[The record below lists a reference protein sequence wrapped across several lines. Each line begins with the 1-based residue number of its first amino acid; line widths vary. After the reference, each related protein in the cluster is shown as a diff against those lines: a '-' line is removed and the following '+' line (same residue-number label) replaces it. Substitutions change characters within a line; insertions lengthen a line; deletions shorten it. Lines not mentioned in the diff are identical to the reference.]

1 MDADHRRHICVTFS
15 SVLRDCAFSYVG
27 PGVSRTKPHSR
38 WLSARRVVAGKSR
51 TQARH
56 NRSVSRTRVLILGS
70 TGSIGT
76 QALDVIAANPDRF
89 EVVGLA
95 AGGGNPGL
103 LAQQRAETGVTNIA
117 VADDAAAAQVGDVTY
132 AGPDAVTRL
141 VENTEADVVLN
152 ALVGALGLKPTL
164 AALATGA
171 RLALANKESLV
182 AGGPLVLKAA
192 KPGQIVPVDSE
203 HSAMAQCLRGGTPDE
218 VAKIVLT
225 ASGGPFRGWTAA
237 RLEDVTPEQAGAHP
251 TWSMGPMNTLNSA
264 SLVNKGLELIETHL
278 LFGVPYDSIEV
289 VVHPQSIVHSMV
301 TFTDGSTLAQASPPD
316 MKLPIALA
324 LGWPSRVPQ
333 AALAC
338 DFSTASTW
346 DFEPI
351 NAEVFPAVDLA
362 REAGRKGGCLT
373 AVYNAAN
380 EEAAAAFL
388 AGRIRFPAI
397 VRTIAEVLRAADQWA
412 AAPATVEDVLDA
424 QHWARD
430 WAKGAVSRE
439 VVTTK

>member
-1 MDADHRRHICVTFS
+1 MGSGETR
-15 SVLRDCAFSYVG
+15 
-27 PGVSRTKPHSR
+27 PGDRLK
-38 WLSARRVVAGKSR
+38 
-51 TQARH
+51 
-56 NRSVSRTRVLILGS
+56 VLILGS

-76 QALDVIAANPDRF
+76 QALDVIAANPERF

-95 AGGGNPGL
+95 AGGGNADL
-103 LAQQRAETGVTNIA
+103 LARQRAQTGVTRIA
-117 VADDAAAAQVGDVTY
+117 VADDAAADAIGDVTY
-132 AGPDAVTRL
+132 AGPDAATRL
-141 VENTEADVVLN
+141 VENAAETTGVDVVLN

-182 AGGPLVLKAA
+182 AGGPLVLRAA
-192 KPGQIVPVDSE
+192 VPGQIVPVDSE
-203 HSAMAQCLRGGTPDE
+203 HSALAQCLRGGTADE
-218 VAKIVLT
+218 VAKLVLT
-225 ASGGPFRGWTAA
+225 ASGGPFRGWAA
-237 RLEDVTPEQAGAHP
+237 ERLETVTPEQAGAHP

-278 LFGVPYDSIEV
+278 LFGVDYDRIDV

-324 LGWPSRVPQ
+324 LGWPSRVAG

-338 DFSTASTW
+338 DFTTASSW
-346 DFEPI
+346 DFEPLDR
-351 NAEVFPAVDLA
+351 EVFPAVDLA
-362 REAGRKGGCLT
+362 REAGRGGGCLT

-388 AGRIRFPAI
+388 QGRIPFPAI
-397 VRTIAEVLRAADQWA
+397 VRTITAVLRAADQWA
-412 AAPATVEDVLDA
+412 AEPATVEDVLDA
-424 QHWARD
+424 QDWARD
-430 WAKGAVSRE
+430 RAKRAVEQEPAGSRR
-439 VVTTK
+439 

>member
-1 MDADHRRHICVTFS
+1 MCVTF
-15 SVLRDCAFSYVG
+15 R
-27 PGVSRTKPHSR
+27 P
-38 WLSARRVVAGKSR
+38 SAA
-51 TQARH
+51 ARH

-76 QALDVIAANPDRF
+76 QALDVIAANRDRF

-103 LAQQRAETGVTNIA
+103 LAQQRAATAVTTIA

-132 AGPDAVTRL
+132 AGPDAVTQL

-225 ASGGPFRGWTAA
+225 ASGGPFRGWPAE
-237 RLEDVTPEQAGAHP
+237 RLENVTPEQAGAHP

-278 LFGVPYDSIEV
+278 LFGVPYDRIEV

-324 LGWPSRVPQ
+324 LGWPARVPH

-346 DFEPI
+346 EFEPLDDQ
-351 NAEVFPAVDLA
+351 VFPAVDLA
-362 REAGRKGGCLT
+362 RQAGSKGGCLT

-388 AGRIRFPAI
+388 AGRVRFPAI

-424 QHWARD
+424 QH
-430 WAKGAVSRE
+430 
-439 VVTTK
+439 

>member
-1 MDADHRRHICVTFS
+1 MDADWRRHICVTFS
-15 SVLRDCAFSYVG
+15 
-27 PGVSRTKPHSR
+27 
-38 WLSARRVVAGKSR
+38 AG
-51 TQARH
+51 TAARH

-95 AGGGNPGL
+95 AGGGNPDL
-103 LAQQRAETGVTNIA
+103 LAQQAVATGVTNIA

-132 AGPDAVTRL
+132 AGPDAVTQL
-141 VENTEADVVLN
+141 VDNTEADVVLN

-182 AGGPLVLKAA
+182 AGGPLVLRTA

-225 ASGGPFRGWTAA
+225 ASGGPFRGWPAE

-278 LFGVPYDSIEV
+278 LFGVPYDRIEV

-324 LGWPSRVPQ
+324 LGWPSRVPA

-346 DFEPI
+346 DFEPLD
-351 NAEVFPAVDLA
+351 AEVFPAVDLA

-412 AAPATVEDVLDA
+412 AEPATVEDVLDA

-430 WAKGAVSRE
+430 RAKGAVSRE

>member
-1 MDADHRRHICVTFS
+1 M
-15 SVLRDCAFSYVG
+15 
-27 PGVSRTKPHSR
+27 
-38 WLSARRVVAGKSR
+38 
-51 TQARH
+51 
-56 NRSVSRTRVLILGS
+56 SRTRVLILGS

-103 LAQQRAETGVTNIA
+103 LARQSTETGVTNIA

-192 KPGQIVPVDSE
+192 KPGQLVPVDSE

-225 ASGGPFRGWTAA
+225 ASGGPFRGWSAK
-237 RLEDVTPEQAGAHP
+237 RLEDVTPEQSGAHP

-278 LFGVPYDSIEV
+278 LFGVPYDRIEV

-301 TFTDGSTLAQASPPD
+301 IFTDGSTLAQASPPD

-338 DFSTASTW
+338 DFTTASTW
-346 DFEPI
+346 DFEPLD
-351 NAEVFPAVDLA
+351 AAVFPAVDLA

-380 EEAAAAFL
+380 EEAAEAFL

-412 AAPATVEDVLDA
+412 AEPATVEDVLDA

-430 WAKGAVSRE
+430 RAKGAVSRE

>member
-1 MDADHRRHICVTFS
+1 
-15 SVLRDCAFSYVG
+15 
-27 PGVSRTKPHSR
+27 
-38 WLSARRVVAGKSR
+38 
-51 TQARH
+51 
-56 NRSVSRTRVLILGS
+56 VLILGS

-103 LAQQRAETGVTNIA
+103 LAQQRAEMGVTNIA

-132 AGPDAVTRL
+132 AGPDAVTSL

-164 AALATGA
+164 AALATGS

-192 KPGQIVPVDSE
+192 TPGQIVPVDSE
-203 HSAMAQCLRGGTPDE
+203 HSAMAQCLRGGTSDE
-218 VAKIVLT
+218 VGKIVLT

-278 LFGVPYDSIEV
+278 LFGVPYDRIEV

-324 LGWPSRVPQ
+324 LGWPSRVPE

-338 DFSTASTW
+338 DFTTASTW
-346 DFEPI
+346 EFEPLD
-351 NAEVFPAVDLA
+351 AEVFPAVELA

-397 VRTIAEVLRAADQWA
+397 VRTIAEVLRAADQWTA
-412 AAPATVEDVLDA
+412 EPATVEDVLDA

-430 WAKGAVSRE
+430 RAKGAVSRE

>member
-1 MDADHRRHICVTFS
+1 
-15 SVLRDCAFSYVG
+15 
-27 PGVSRTKPHSR
+27 
-38 WLSARRVVAGKSR
+38 
-51 TQARH
+51 
-56 NRSVSRTRVLILGS
+56 VLILGS

-89 EVVGLA
+89 QVVGLA

-103 LAQQRAETGVTNIA
+103 LAQQRAETGVSNVA
-117 VADDAAAAQVGDVTY
+117 VADDAAAARVGDVTY

-192 KPGQIVPVDSE
+192 KPGQLVPVDSE
-203 HSAMAQCLRGGTPDE
+203 HSAMAQCLRGGTADE
-218 VAKIVLT
+218 VGKIVLT
-225 ASGGPFRGWTAA
+225 ASGGPFRGWSAE

-278 LFGVPYDSIEV
+278 LFGVTYDRIEV

-324 LGWPSRVPQ
+324 LGWPDRVPE

-346 DFEPI
+346 EFEPLD
-351 NAEVFPAVDLA
+351 AEVFPAVELA

-397 VRTIAEVLRAADQWA
+397 VRTIAEVVRAADQWA
-412 AAPATVEDVLDA
+412 AEPATVEDVLDA
-424 QHWARD
+424 QHWARER
-430 WAKGAVSRE
+430 AKGAVSRE

>member
-1 MDADHRRHICVTFS
+1 
-15 SVLRDCAFSYVG
+15 
-27 PGVSRTKPHSR
+27 
-38 WLSARRVVAGKSR
+38 
-51 TQARH
+51 
-56 NRSVSRTRVLILGS
+56 VLILGS

-89 EVVGLA
+89 QVVGLA

-103 LAQQRAETGVTNIA
+103 LAQQRAETSVSNVA
-117 VADDAAAAQVGDVTY
+117 VADDAAAAGVGDVTY

-192 KPGQIVPVDSE
+192 KPGQLVPVDSE
-203 HSAMAQCLRGGTPDE
+203 HSAMAQCLRGGTGDE
-218 VAKIVLT
+218 VGKIVLT
-225 ASGGPFRGWTAA
+225 ASGGPFRGWTAE

-278 LFGVPYDSIEV
+278 LFGVTYDRIEV

-324 LGWPSRVPQ
+324 LGWPDRVPE

-346 DFEPI
+346 EFEPLD
-351 NAEVFPAVDLA
+351 AEVFPAVELA

-397 VRTIAEVLRAADQWA
+397 VRTIAEVMRAADQWA
-412 AAPATVEDVLDA
+412 AEPATVEDVLDA
-424 QHWARD
+424 QHWARER
-430 WAKGAVSRE
+430 AKGAVSRE